1 MPGNA
6 SLTPEML
13 NHIAWVTNDVE
24 ATADFYVRIMP
35 PYLPAP
41 LTLVYLSGLA
51 EIALGAGLLIPRI
64 QRQAAWGLVALL
76 IAVFPANV
84 HMAVHSELFPEF
96 NSTLLWWRLPVQGLL
111 LMWAYRYTRKGSF
124 QDNSPRQ

>member
-1 MPGNA
+1 MFSVFFMLAG
-6 SLTPEML
+6 L
-13 NHIAWVTNDVE
+13 NHFR
-24 ATADFYVRIMP
+24 ATDFYVRIMP

-51 EIALGAGLLIPRI
+51 EIALGAGLLISRL
-64 QRQAAWGLVALL
+64 QRQAALGLIALL

-84 HMAVHSELFPEF
+84 HMAIHSELFPEF

-111 LMWAYRYTRKGSF
+111 LMWAYRYTGKGSF
-124 QDNSPRQ
+124 QTTHRGTSEQRRSP